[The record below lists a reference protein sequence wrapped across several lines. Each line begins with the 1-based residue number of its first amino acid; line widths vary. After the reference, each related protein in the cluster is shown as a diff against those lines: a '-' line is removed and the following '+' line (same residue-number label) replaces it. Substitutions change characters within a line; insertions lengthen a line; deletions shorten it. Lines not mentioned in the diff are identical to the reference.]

1 MTLVQNQRQ
10 FFLKAIITSA
20 IMLVILACMMIVAER
35 VSAHG
40 YVESPASRGYLCKLG
55 TNTDCGAVVYEPQSL
70 ETTKGFPAAGLTDG
84 KFGSANGIF
93 PKLDEQTSTRWSK
106 VNVTSGQTT
115 FTWKFSANHATTD
128 FRYFMTKSTWN
139 PNSPLTRDQFDL
151 VPFCTYDMDGAQ
163 PPFTLSH
170 TCDIPQRSGYHVI
183 LAVWDVDNTANAFY
197 NTIDVQFGTS
207 PGGGDTTAPSA
218 PAGVS
223 ASNIGTTSAT
233 VSWSAS
239 TDNIGVTG
247 YRIYSGTTQ
256 IGSTTGALS
265 LNLTGLTSATTYN
278 ITVKAVDAA
287 GNVSAASNTVSF
299 TTLNVITPDTTAP
312 TAPPGLHVMGTPTTS
327 SIMLM
332 WNASTDN
339 VGVTGYRIYN
349 GSALVATVS
358 GTATDYTVT
367 GLSAGT
373 TYSFSVRAIDAAGN
387 QSAASAVSGTTA
399 PSGNDGGTAPAW
411 TPGVA
416 YTAGALV
423 TYNGA
428 TYECR
433 QSHTSL
439 TGWEPSNVPA
449 LWLLK

>member
-1 MTLVQNQRQ
+1 MTLVHNHRP
-10 FFLKAIITSA
+10 LLGKAILASSF
-20 IMLVILACMMIVAER
+20 MLVILACFMVMADR

-93 PKLDEQTSTRWSK
+93 PKLDEQSSTRWSK

-115 FTWKFSANHATTD
+115 FTWKFTANHATTD

-170 TCDIPQRSGYHVI
+170 TCDIPQRTGYHVI

-207 PGGGDTTAPSA
+207 SGGDTTAPSA

-223 ASNIGTTSAT
+223 ATNIGTTSAT
-233 VSWSAS
+233 VSWNAAS
-239 TDNIGVTG
+239 DNVGVTG
-247 YRIYSGTTQ
+247 YRVFNGSTQ

-265 LNLTGLTSATTYN
+265 LNLTGLTSSTTYN

-287 GNVSAASNTVSF
+287 GNVSASSNTASF
-299 TTLNVITPDTTAP
+299 TTLAVTAPDTTAP
-312 TAPPGLHVMGTPTTS
+312 TAPSGLHVMGSPTAS
-327 SIMLM
+327 SMMLM

-349 GSALVATVS
+349 GSALVATVN
-358 GTATDYTVT
+358 GTTTDYTVT

-387 QSAASAVSGTTA
+387 QSAASTISGTTA
-399 PSGNDGGTAPAW
+399 PAGNGGTAPAW
-411 TPGVA
+411 APGVS
-416 YTAGALV
+416 YTAGTLV

-433 QSHTSL
+433 QAHTSL

>member
-1 MTLVQNQRQ
+1 MTLVQNHRQ
-10 FFLKAIITSA
+10 LFVKAILASGF
-20 IMLVILACMMIVAER
+20 MLVIFACFMVMADR

-55 TNTDCGAVVYEPQSL
+55 TNTDCGAVVYEPHSL
-70 ETTKGFPAAGLTDG
+70 ETAKGFPAAGLVDG

-93 PKLDEQTSTRWSK
+93 PKLDEQSSTRWSK
-106 VNVTSGQTT
+106 VNVTSGQST
-115 FTWKFSANHATTD
+115 FTWKFTANHATTD

-139 PNSPLTRDQFDL
+139 PNSPLTRDQFAL
-151 VPFCTYDMDGAQ
+151 VPFCTHDMDGAQ
-163 PPFTLSH
+163 PPMTLSH
-170 TCDIPQRSGYHVI
+170 SCNIPQRTGYHVI

-207 PGGGDTTAPSA
+207 SGGDTTAPAA

-233 VSWSAS
+233 VSWSAAS
-239 TDNIGVTG
+239 DNVGVTG
-247 YRIYSGTTQ
+247 YRVFNGSTQ
-256 IGSTTGALS
+256 IGSTTGGLS
-265 LNLTGLTSATTYN
+265 LNLTGLTSSTTYN

-287 GNVSAASNTVSF
+287 GNVSAASNTASF
-299 TTLNVITPDTTAP
+299 TTLAMTTPDTTAP
-312 TAPPGLHVMGTPTTS
+312 TAPSGLHVMGTPTTS

-358 GTATDYTVT
+358 GTTTDYTVT

-387 QSAASAVSGTTA
+387 QSAASTINGTTA
-399 PSGNDGGTAPAW
+399 PAGNGGTAPAW
-411 TPGVA
+411 APGVA
-416 YTAGALV
+416 YTTGALV

-439 TGWEPSNVPA
+439 TGWEPANVPA